1 MASNSRPHCSR
12 SERYAGTSRKYPGDS
27 NGGDPNQDEKN
38 AAEAALKVWR
48 RPSMKESLLA
58 SRSIPGMTSFIYYE
72 TRNYIFD

>member
-1 MASNSRPHCSR
+1 MGSNGRPDCSC
-12 SERYAGTSRKYPGDS
+12 SERRAVTSRKCTGDS
-27 NGGDPNQDEKN
+27 IGGNPNPDEKN

-58 SRSIPGMTSFIYYE
+58 SRSIPGLTSFIYYK